1 MSFSLKYSTKT
12 LPKWAQQRIEQLE
25 MRLAEA
31 KAKLRTMAGTPDTFV
46 AVNEGPWEESGA
58 LFWAPDD
65 ASVKFFFGGLPDQSG
80 KSPPRRYR
88 WIEVRL
94 NRDNQS
100 GRIVG
105 SQCLAARFSA
115 GNVVTMGVEG

>member
-1 MSFSLKYSTKT
+1 MSHSIRT
-12 LPKWAQQRIEQLE
+12 LPKWAQQMIENLE

-31 KAKLRTMAGTPDTFV
+31 KEKLKVQAGTPNSLV
-46 AVNEGPWEESGA
+46 AVNEGPWQESGA

-65 ASVKFFFGGLPDQSG
+65 ASVTFFFGGLPDQSG
-80 KSPPRRYR
+80 KCPPRRHRY
-88 WIEVRL
+88 IEVRL

-100 GRIVG
+100 VRIVG